1 MEELRKK
8 FIRDTQYNSYR
19 RRRPY
24 GGFDKFEKGFLSYTE
39 LEKYKKEHSIKYNE
53 VLKFIK

>member
-8 FIRDTQYNSYR
+8 FIRDTQYNSNR

-24 GGFDKFEKGFLSYTE
+24 GGFDKFEKGFLSVIE
-39 LEKYKKEHSIKYNE
+39 LEKYKKEHYIKYNS
-53 VLKFIK
+53 